1 MTNKNSRLTPIII
14 AISVV
19 IGILIG
25 SLYTEHFS
33 GNRLGII
40 NSSSNKINALL
51 RIISD
56 QYVDDVPM
64 DQIVENA
71 MPLILKELDPHSKYI
86 RAEDLEAENS
96 GLEGKFSGI
105 GVGFQIMNDTVCINS
120 IIPGGPSEKVGIMPG
135 DHIVQINDS
144 TFTGANVDEKFV
156 KSKLKAKKG
165 TKVKITVKR
174 QGDKKLHS
182 FTVIRG
188 DIPVKSVDA
197 AYMLDKN
204 IGYLRISQFGRT
216 THMEMI
222 NSLAVLSHEGMK
234 KVIIDLR
241 SNSGGYMEAAVQM
254 ANEFLPQGRLIV
266 YMEGRK
272 YPRSD
277 EYSNGNGSFQKIPL
291 VVLINE
297 ASASASEI
305 FAGAIQDNDRGLI
318 IGRRSFGKGLVQ
330 QPIEFND
337 GSAIRLTIAR
347 YYTPSGRCIQR
358 PYSLGIDEAY
368 EKDVLT
374 RYEHGEFFHA
384 DSIHLDRT
392 KTFYTSFL
400 KRPVYA
406 QSGIMPDIFISE
418 DTLGITSW
426 YLAAKNASL
435 QERFAFEYTDK
446 NRKMLSEYDNFVEL
460 LTYLKQQALIDKLA
474 AYGESNGLKRRNLM
488 IRKSQKR
495 IEKDLYGFLIYNI
508 LGQEASIEF
517 ANLTDPTVIQA
528 AKVLQENRSY
538 PKAPTKEE
546 KILTQKIDSAARA
559 TAKAKAKAAE
569 KDKLW

>member
-14 AISVV
+14 AISIV

-40 NSSSNKINALL
+40 NSSSNKLNALL

-71 MPLILKELDPHSKYI
+71 MPLILNELDPHSKYI
-86 RAEDLEAENS
+86 RAEDLDSENS
-96 GLEGKFSGI
+96 SLEGKFSGI

-135 DHIVQINDS
+135 DHIVLINDS
-144 TFTGANVDEKFV
+144 AFTGPNVDERFV
-156 KSKLKAKKG
+156 KYKLKGKKG

-174 QGDKKLHS
+174 HGDKKLHS
-182 FTVIRG
+182 FTVTRG

-197 AYMLDKN
+197 AYMLDKS

-241 SNSGGYMEAAVQM
+241 NNSGGYMEAAVQM
-254 ANEFLPQGRLIV
+254 ANEFLPKGRLIV

-272 YPRSD
+272 YPRS
-277 EYSNGNGSFQKIPL
+277 EKFSNGNGSFQKIPL
-291 VVLINE
+291 VVLVNE

-358 PYSLGIDEAY
+358 PYSLGLDEAY

-384 DSIHLDRT
+384 DSIHLDRS
-392 KTFYTSFL
+392 KTFYTTLL

-406 QSGIMPDIFISE
+406 QSGIMPDIF
-418 DTLGITSW
+418 
-426 YLAAKNASL
+426 
-435 QERFAFEYTDK
+435 
-446 NRKMLSEYDNFVEL
+446 
-460 LTYLKQQALIDKLA
+460 
-474 AYGESNGLKRRNLM
+474 
-488 IRKSQKR
+488 
-495 IEKDLYGFLIYNI
+495 
-508 LGQEASIEF
+508 
-517 ANLTDPTVIQA
+517 
-528 AKVLQENRSY
+528 
-538 PKAPTKEE
+538 
-546 KILTQKIDSAARA
+546 
-559 TAKAKAKAAE
+559 
-569 KDKLW
+569 